1 MKGFLEGFRIVE
13 LKASY
18 YVSEGLPPMPY
29 DASFKVNVNGVFY
42 TDLIASPDHIEDS
55 VVGLLAGNNI
65 VKSKGDIISLN
76 VDRESNTVDVKVAG
90 EVALKRLFIDDC
102 IALASRGVRVKP
114 GFRLEKKLLDSLV
127 GDFESRGRGFQ
138 GLQATGLYSGY
149 DKVAIIAFDVSRYV
163 STCKAIGRA
172 LREDLNLNSSIAI
185 ATGRA
190 TGDLIALLANVGVP
204 LVVTSKGPVYSGF
217 TMAALLGVTLIVYR
231 RPQEF
236 TVLTYPERL
245 VG

>member
-1 MKGFLEGFRIVE
+1 MKSLLEEFRIVE

-18 YVSEGLPPMPY
+18 YISEGLPPMPY

-42 TDLIASPDHIEDS
+42 TDITASPDHIEDS

-65 VKSKGDIISLN
+65 LKSKGDLLSLN
-76 VDRESNTVDVKVAG
+76 VDRESNTIEVKIAG
-90 EVALKRLFIDDC
+90 DVALKRLFIDDC
-102 IALASRGVRVKP
+102 IALASQGVRVKP
-114 GFRLEKKLLDSLV
+114 GFRLEKKLLNALV
-127 GDFESRGRGFQ
+127 EDFESRGRGFQ
-138 GLQATGLYSGY
+138 GLQATGLYSRD

-190 TGDLIALLANVGVP
+190 TGDLVALLANVGVP
-204 LVVTSKGPVYSGF
+204 IVVTSKGPVYGGF
-217 TMAALLGVTLIVYR
+217 AMAALLGVTLIVYR
-231 RPQEF
+231 GLREF
-236 TVLTYPERL
+236 TALTYPERL